1 MIYLESWFSW
11 SRIDTGLQKNSW
23 HVLFFSLFFSS
34 FSFRA
39 RDWSTVIQLI
49 KRLNRGNT
57 WRRRPLFTLPHTKY
71 RYTVCQK
78 RVGPYVAPKF
88 QISLSVRRIFER
100 SILREIIENSIIY
113 YIRLIKKLL
122 KCLLRSPQLDFS
134 TYFRKIIKT

>member
-11 SRIDTGLQKNSW
+11 SRIDTRLQKNSW

-88 QISLSVRRIFER
+88 HDFFIGSTDIWTFDFKRNYRKLDNILHQINKET
-100 SILREIIENSIIY
+100 IEVPIT
-113 YIRLIKKLL
+113 
-122 KCLLRSPQLDFS
+122 FS
-134 TYFRKIIKT
+134 STRFLYLFPKNY